1 MKMTMKKSALA
12 AGVAVLLT
20 AGAATIA
27 AERTP
32 LDTNND
38 GAIDFAEMQARRSDL
53 TPEQFNAMDKDGN
66 GQLTREEMRTAGRE
80 RMQARAD
87 ERFKALDTDKDGGL
101 SQAEIAAGRQQ
112 SADERFKKMDTDG
125 DGKLTQAEMSAARE
139 HAGQAFRDRGPG
151 RHRGPPPDR
160 N

>member
-1 MKMTMKKSALA
+1 MKMTMKNSALA
-12 AGVAVLLT
+12 AGWALGVTTLLA
-20 AGAATIA
+20 AGAVAIA

-53 TPEQFNAMDKDGN
+53 TPEQFTAMDKDGN

-87 ERFKALDTDKDGGL
+87 ERFKTLDTNKDGGL

-112 SADERFKKMDTDG
+112 SADERFKKLDTDG
-125 DGKLTQAEMSAARE
+125 DGKLTQAEMSA
-139 HAGQAFRDRGPG
+139 GRDQRGPGPG
-151 RHRGPPPDR
+151 RHRGPSPDR